1 MCQRIHYTS
10 ICEKSE
16 NMMLVTENLFIHP
29 VVALKLNNVTCCA
42 LQDASAGSPYAA
54 AALFQRDS
62 ERGKRH

>member
-1 MCQRIHYTS
+1 
-10 ICEKSE
+10 
-16 NMMLVTENLFIHP
+16 MMLVTENLFIHP

-42 LQDASAGSPYAA
+42 LHDASAGSPYAA